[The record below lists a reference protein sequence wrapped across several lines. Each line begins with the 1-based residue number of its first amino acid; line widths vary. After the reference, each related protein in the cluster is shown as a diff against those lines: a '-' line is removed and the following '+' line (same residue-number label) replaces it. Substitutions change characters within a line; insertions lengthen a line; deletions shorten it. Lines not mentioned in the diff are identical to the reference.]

1 MTYTVAEKKQS
12 AIDAHWG
19 GGTRYTLVL
28 TSMYLNCPDK
38 EDHYSSGL
46 VVDKRTFDGVEIGH
60 RISVELYIAGVQNVP
75 VTPKTNA

>member
-1 MTYTVAEKKQS
+1 MTYVVTEKSQA

-28 TSMYLNCPDK
+28 TSKYPNGKDDHFTSKISVDDK
-38 EDHYSSGL
+38 
-46 VVDKRTFDGVEIGH
+46 TFDEFEVGH
-60 RISVELYIAGVQNVP
+60 TISVELYIAGVQNVP